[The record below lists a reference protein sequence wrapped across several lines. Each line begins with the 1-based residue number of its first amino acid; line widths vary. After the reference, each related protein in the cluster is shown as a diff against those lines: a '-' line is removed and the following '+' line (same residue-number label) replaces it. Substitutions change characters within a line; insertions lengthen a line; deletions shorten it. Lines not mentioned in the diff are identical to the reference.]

1 MRSFSLFY
9 VFLKCFSMVTW
20 PSKTPAS
27 PAWSARAEVRAAGV
41 ELDYDAQTAGGKTAL
56 DVAAE
61 TQQWAVFDALAAQG
75 ATAVGPGLPLLVL
88 HRPEL
93 AAERVRAGARCEP
106 FVLVQGAA
114 AHSRARAPESSAK
127 RGLCFR
133 KVQKTCKSAKKRK
146 KRTEGALR

>member
-1 MRSFSLFY
+1 M
-9 VFLKCFSMVTW
+9 
-20 PSKTPAS
+20 
-27 PAWSARAEVRAAGV
+27 

-61 TQQWAVFDALAAQG
+61 TQQWAVVGALAAQG
-75 ATAVGPGLPLLVL
+75 ATAVGPGTLPLLVL
-88 HRPEL
+88 HRPEV
-93 AAERVRAGARCEP
+93 AAGCVRAGARCEP
-106 FVLVQGAA
+106 CVLVQGAA

-133 KVQKTCKSAKKRK
+133 KVQKTCKSAKNVK